1 MQHLSSLKVLIDDM
15 KVGTLT
21 LTPSETAA
29 FQYSAGWLRDGFSL
43 NPFSLPLTEEVF
55 VPKNRN
61 GQGLFGVFEDS
72 LPDAWGTLLTDRLL
86 EKKNIEPRTVNVL
99 DRLAF
104 VGSCG
109 KGDLVYA
116 PEKSLAP
123 DSQPD
128 LSYDEIKS
136 ACDRVFVSAKPEDL
150 EVLYPLGGTT
160 GGARPKINA
169 VIDGEDWLVKFPL
182 KEDPADMGKMEY
194 DYARCAVHCGIEMS
208 EVRRFSSQQASGFF
222 GTKRF
227 DRGAGHQKKHV
238 STVKALLELPF
249 DTPSIDYTSLLQLT
263 NQLTRGDA
271 GAVEQMFR
279 IACFNVFAH
288 NQDDHSKNFSFLY
301 DKEAGRWQLAPAYDL
316 TCSTTAYNEHT
327 TSVNWNGKN
336 PGAEELLQ
344 ILKNARVEVDGAEE
358 IVQAIETQV
367 EKALKKYI
375 AKCE

>member
-1 MQHLSSLKVLIDDM
+1 LKHLSSLKVLIDGVE
-15 KVGTLT
+15 VGTLT
-21 LTPSETAA
+21 LTPSETVA

-43 NPFSLPLTEEVF
+43 NPFSLPLTDEVF

-72 LPDAWGTLLTDRLL
+72 LPDAWGTLLTNRLL
-86 EKKNIEPRTVNVL
+86 QQKHIAPQTVNVL

-104 VGSCG
+104 VGNRG
-109 KGDLVYA
+109 KGDMVYA
-116 PEKSLAP
+116 PEKELAS
-123 DSQPD
+123 DGQPD
-128 LSYDEIKS
+128 LSFDEIKA
-136 ACDRVFVSAKPEDL
+136 ACDRVLASAKPEDL
-150 EVLYPLGGTT
+150 DVLYPLGGTA

-169 VIDGEDWLVKFPL
+169 VMDDEDWLIKFPL

-194 DYARCAVHCGIEMS
+194 DYARCAAHCGIAMS
-208 EVRRFSSQQASGFF
+208 EVRLFPSQRSSGFF

-263 NQLTRGDA
+263 NQLTHGDA

-301 DKEAGRWQLAPAYDL
+301 DKAAGRWQLAPAYDL

-327 TSVNWNGKN
+327 TSVNWNGRN
-336 PGAEELLQ
+336 PDEKDLLQ
-344 ILKNARVEVDGAEE
+344 ILKNARVEVDGAE
-358 IVQAIETQV
+358 AIIQKIKNKVDE
-367 EKALKKYI
+367 ALKNYI
-375 AKCE
+375 EKGA